1 MSDDYDSRPVGF
13 LGKLRSRKV
22 ITWVVIIALIVLTVG
37 AGTIV
42 AIIQFVLPGGN

>member
-13 LGKLRSRKV
+13 LGKLRNRKA
-22 ITWVVIIALIVLTVG
+22 ITCVVIIALIVLTVG